1 MYDNRVNQELTR
13 FYANL
18 PSMSFRK
25 LILTALVSGC
35 AICAGVT
42 ATRAVVA
49 SGAQVE
55 PETPNV
61 VYYVNPKDNSFVPLA
76 LEVAKMSVSVN
87 SLTGVVDGQLIVQG
101 EKSQVRLKLS
111 QKAEFVVQPADPSQ
125 YFGIRLERFEIKD
138 GKRILKFVKDPKPSD
153 SADQPGLLAFDTT
166 HHGKSSSKISVPYDL
181 PPGEYGITVSPHKTS
196 PKVYS
201 FGVDSP

>member
-1 MYDNRVNQELTR
+1 MSGNGVNQELTR

-25 LILTALVSGC
+25 LFLTALVSVC
-35 AICAGVT
+35 TICAGLT
-42 ATRAVVA
+42 ATQVVVA
-49 SGAQVE
+49 NGAQFE
-55 PETPNV
+55 PERPNV
-61 VYYVNPKDNSFVPLA
+61 VYYISPKDNSLVPLA
-76 LEVAKMSVSVN
+76 LEVAKMSASVN

-111 QKAEFVVQPADPSQ
+111 QKAEFVVEPADPSQ

-138 GKRILKFVKDPKPSD
+138 GKRIVKFVKDPKPSD
-153 SADQPGLLAFDTT
+153 SADRPGLLAFGTS
-166 HHGKSSSKISVPYDL
+166 HHGKSSTKISVPYGL
-181 PPGEYGITVSPHKTS
+181 SPGEYGITVSPHKTS
-196 PKVYS
+196 PKVYG